1 MRNSQRTRRGT
12 VGRIALVAVGL
23 LSPVV
28 AIVAVQ
34 PGAST
39 AGKYWNTPVNLSVA
53 GGTTT
58 TTVGSNG
65 KYWN

>member
-1 MRNSQRTRRGT
+1 MTLRNRRTLLS
-12 VGRIALVAVGL
+12 RIALLAVGL

-28 AIVAVQ
+28 ALVAAQ

-39 AGKYWNTPVNLSVA
+39 AGKYWNAPVKLSVA

-58 TTVGSNG
+58 TTVAGNG